1 MEINTETLINRII
14 PPADYQHRNGFSNTD
29 IIDKLSEQEKKL
41 MEDALI
47 NMLMTKNDDTL
58 IIETLA
64 YLKSVKSLP
73 FLYEFLKNNSDTM
86 SKIIVS
92 TSIFAIN
99 QDNDMVD
106 IAITSFKNLENTKD
120 SYYVYKL
127 ITAFYYLIKFNKP
140 EVNEIIKEYLNH
152 KEYLLS
158 YNAKR
163 ALGNH

>member
-1 MEINTETLINRII
+1 
-14 PPADYQHRNGFSNTD
+14 
-29 IIDKLSEQEKKL
+29 
-41 MEDALI
+41 
-47 NMLMTKNDDTL
+47 
-58 IIETLA
+58 
-64 YLKSVKSLP
+64 
-73 FLYEFLKNNSDTM
+73 LYEFLKNNSDTM